1 MPEIFASFSYD
12 TFVFY
17 LTVTVAVTILGIAK
31 GGFNGLGLLAVPLG
45 LALAWALV
53 AVINL
58 RSFGWTMGLTV
69 SGGMLGQAPVLAL
82 AAGIDRA
89 DRWLRRLVSLDRTAA

>member
-45 LALAWALV
+45 LALAWAV
-53 AVINL
+53 VEAV
-58 RSFGWTMGLTV
+58 
-69 SGGMLGQAPVLAL
+69 QP
-82 AAGIDRA
+82 
-89 DRWLRRLVSLDRTAA
+89 